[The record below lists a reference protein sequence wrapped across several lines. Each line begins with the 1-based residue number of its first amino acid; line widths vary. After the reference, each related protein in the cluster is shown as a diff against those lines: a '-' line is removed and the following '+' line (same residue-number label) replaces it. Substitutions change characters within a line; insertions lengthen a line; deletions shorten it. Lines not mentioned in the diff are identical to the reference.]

1 MSAVQRQGVFNVDN
15 TKELTHISL
24 CAGYGG
30 IDLGLSRTLGSIR
43 TVCFVEIE
51 SFAIKNLVS
60 KIEKGLLSTAP
71 IFTDLKKF
79 PWRLFNGKVDL
90 LSGGFPCQP
99 FSVAGRKQG
108 DQDPRHLW
116 PYITKGIE
124 QLGRPPIVFFENVSG
139 IISSKL
145 KGNDWTD
152 REGTSVLLHVL
163 RELERLGY
171 KTTAGIFSA
180 TEVGAPHQR
189 KRVFILGV
197 RNELQQSGVHFI
209 NELINSNQS
218 DRGTAWPA
226 SRGQRPHWYEPPRVT
241 MGNTMHDGSLDS
253 KESRDTNEASDNN
266 TQGQESTLR
275 FEGASRPCGDG
286 SIQTSKLGNFDGR
299 NQEPYGSGVD
309 FINGF
314 IKSNK
319 SNKSAAWPVSRG
331 QTQFWFEPP
340 RVTMANSN
348 GWNGNERT
356 WCKNRL
362 FQEKTKLKET
372 NRIARDNDARQS
384 EICRKSQSSVGRDT
398 YGTTNWLDYA
408 KLFESCESRTDE
420 LRLLGNG
427 VIPDTAGKAFKLL
440 WERLAHSDNFRQ

>member
-1 MSAVQRQGVFNVDN
+1 MSEAQRQGVFNVDN
-15 TKELTHISL
+15 PKELTHISL

-30 IDLGLSRTLGSIR
+30 IDFGLSRTLGSIR

-60 KIEKGLLSTAP
+60 KIEKGLLSSAP

-79 PWRLFNGKVDL
+79 PWPLFNGKVDI

-180 TEVGAPHQR
+180 AEVGAPHQR

-197 RNELQQSGVHFI
+197 RNELKQSGVDFI
-209 NELINSNQS
+209 NELIKSNQS
-218 DRGTAWPA
+218 DRDTTWPA
-226 SRGQRPHWYEPPRVT
+226 SRGQRQHWHEPPRVT
-241 MGNTMHDGSLDS
+241 MGDTLHDGSLTS
-253 KESRDTNEASDNN
+253 KESRNTNETSDNN
-266 TQGQESTLR
+266 TQGQESTIESKR
-275 FEGASRPCGDG
+275 ASRPCGNG
-286 SIQTSKLGNFDGR
+286 SLQ
-299 NQEPYGSGVD
+299 
-309 FINGF
+309 
-314 IKSNK
+314 KSEVAH
-319 SNKSAAWPVSRG
+319 SNS
-331 QTQFWFEPP
+331 
-340 RVTMANSN
+340 
-348 GWNGNERT
+348 WNGNERT
-356 WCKNRL
+356 WCKNRS
-362 FQEKTKLKET
+362 FQEKTKFEET
-372 NRIARDNDARQS
+372 NRIARDNHARQS
-384 EICRKSQSSVGRDT
+384 EVCRKSQSSVGRDT
-398 YGTTNWLDYA
+398 HGTPNWLDYA
-408 KLFESCESRTDE
+408 KLFKSCESRTDE

-427 VIPDTAGKAFKLL
+427 VVPQTAGKAFTLL
-440 WERLAHSDNFRQ
+440 WYELIN

>member
-1 MSAVQRQGVFNVDN
+1 MLADQKQGAFNVDN

-71 IFTDLKKF
+71 VFTDLKKF
-79 PWRLFNGKVDL
+79 PWQLFHRKVDI

-99 FSVAGRKQG
+99 FSNAGRKQG

-124 QLGRPPIVFFENVSG
+124 QLGRPPIIFFENVSG

-152 REGTSVLLHVL
+152 QEGTPVLLHIL

-171 KTTAGIFSA
+171 RTTAGTFSA
-180 TEVGAPHQR
+180 AEVGAPHQR

-197 RNELQQSGVHFI
+197 RNELKQSGIDFI
-209 NELINSNQS
+209 NGLLNFNQS
-218 DRGTAWPA
+218 DKSTAWPA
-226 SRGQRPHWYEPPRVT
+226 SRGRKQYFYEPPRVT
-241 MGNTMHDGSLDS
+241 NILDNTNSERLE
-253 KESRDTNEASDNN
+253 KCI
-266 TQGQESTLR
+266 
-275 FEGASRPCGDG
+275 FEKRNQASRKQKKKTARYAF
-286 SIQTSKLGNFDGR
+286 S
-299 NQEPYGSGVD
+299 
-309 FINGF
+309 
-314 IKSNK
+314 
-319 SNKSAAWPVSRG
+319 SAMSREL
-331 QTQFWFEPP
+331 Q
-340 RVTMANSN
+340 
-348 GWNGNERT
+348 
-356 WCKNRL
+356 
-362 FQEKTKLKET
+362 
-372 NRIARDNDARQS
+372 RQIES
-384 EICRKSQSSVGRDT
+384 EVGRDT
-398 YGTTNWLDYA
+398 HGTSNWLDYA
-408 KLFESCESRTDE
+408 KMFESCESRTDE

-427 VIPDTAGKAFKLL
+427 VVPQTASKAFTLL
-440 WERLAHSDNFRQ
+440 WYELTS